1 MLYLGRFTVF
11 CLAALTDFFSRFSSP
26 ESFASLSVVPPSNC
40 VPSEGTE
47 CQHQLPR
54 KVPAVYCVPAGW
66 KNWLTFELSRKLR
79 ILMDSQAQTPNFDGH
94 TQTHTHVIAHPVSTF
109 IPGEAHSGSPQLPIM
124 CTGKSSTPSYTCR
137 HIHCTHMYIVCHKC
151 TCVHAR

>member
-1 MLYLGRFTVF
+1 MLYLGHFTVF

-79 ILMDSQAQTPNFDGH
+79 ILTDTH
-94 TQTHTHVIAHPVSTF
+94 RHTHTSSHIRSVHLSLERRTQARPNC
-109 IPGEAHSGSPQLPIM
+109 QLCAQERAP
-124 CTGKSSTPSYTCR
+124 PLSYTCR

-151 TCVHAR
+151 TWFARV